1 MVAAVAS
8 SIAPMSETK
17 TEPSPGAAAAT
28 KPESL
33 PIDWSTEPRPVYAN
47 GAQVAHSQ
55 RDFAVLFTDAAP
67 FPGRYSPDGQ
77 AGNERAAVVA
87 SLRMT
92 PDVFFQML
100 CVFASNWNRFANEM
114 IDPRMRR
121 PRFKLIDAGD
131 LQLEGLPKPPPPR
144 DDE

>member
-1 MVAAVAS
+1 
-8 SIAPMSETK
+8 MSEIK
-17 TEPSPGAAAAT
+17 TDPNAPSAEPAAKQEALA
-28 KPESL
+28 
-33 PIDWSTEPRPVYAN
+33 IDWSTEPRPVYAN
-47 GAQVAHSQ
+47 GAQVAHSP
-55 RDFAVLFTDAAP
+55 RDFAMLFTDAAS
-67 FPGRYSPDGQ
+67 FPGRYAADGQ

-131 LQLEGLPKPPPPR
+131 LQLEGLPKKPPPR
-144 DDE
+144 DDGDD

>member
-1 MVAAVAS
+1 
-8 SIAPMSETK
+8 MSETK
-17 TEPSPGAAAAT
+17 HDPTAAT
-28 KPESL
+28 EEPKVESL
-33 PIDWSTEPRPVYAN
+33 PIDWSTEPRPAYAN
-47 GAQVAHSQ
+47 GAQVAHSA
-55 RDFAVLFTDAAP
+55 REFAVLFTDAVS
-67 FPGRYSPDGQ
+67 FPGRYAPDGR
-77 AGNERAAVVA
+77 AGSERAAVVA

-121 PRFKLIDAGD
+121 PRFKLIDAGE
-131 LQLEGLPKPPPPR
+131 LQLEGLPKKPPPS